1 VTLILSDE
9 DVRTALSMEKCIEV
23 LEEAYK
29 DLGKGSAVSPGRRD
43 CFLASTRPN
52 TYYSFKTIDGGLER
66 LQVYVQRVDSDL
78 ISYQAV
84 NGTARRVKVPAAPGN
99 RYVGL
104 VYLYSTETLELLA
117 IMNDGHLQRMRVAG
131 TTGVAAKYLARED
144 ARTLALLGSGWQA
157 ETAAWALATVR
168 KLVTIRVCSPNLE
181 NRQSLAKKLGETLP
195 CETIAVDAPGKAV
208 EGADIVATA
217 TNSQGPVVFGKWI
230 SQGMHL
236 TCITPLEFDEE
247 AWRRSDRVIVSSFD
261 RDYQSYKSRHES
273 LVGIR
278 SDQDKRSVELDY
290 GKKYGNKIASLTD
303 LLLGKATGRR
313 SASELTLFHK
323 GVGLGIEF
331 ASVGKVVYDRARQL
345 GLGKEIPTEWFT
357 QTSHP

>member
-1 VTLILSDE
+1 MTLILSDE

-29 DLGKGSAVSPGRRD
+29 DLGKGTAVSPGRRD
-43 CFLASTRPN
+43 SFLASKHSDA
-52 TYYSFKTIDGGLER
+52 YYSFKCIDGGLER
-66 LQVYVQRVDSDL
+66 LKIYAQRVNSDL
-78 ISYQAV
+78 ISYQ
-84 NGTARRVKVPAAPGN
+84 NIKGIPRRVKVPVAPGN

-131 TTGVAAKYLARED
+131 TTGVAAKYLAKED

-157 ETAAWALATVR
+157 EAAAWALAAVR
-168 KLVTIRVCSPNLE
+168 KLVTIRVYSPNPE

-195 CETIAVDAPGKAV
+195 CEIIAVDASEKAV

-236 TCITPLEFDEE
+236 SCITPLEFDEE

-290 GKKYGNKIASLTD
+290 GKKYGNKIASLTY

-313 SASELTLFHK
+313 SANELTLFHK

-357 QTSHP
+357 QASHP